1 MVYVPVFIVFFVECF
16 GVILKGVKFGF
27 DYSSIKRVLAC
38 FFVFFGKLPTERQML
53 EQTFVDVLCFSSR
66 FCCFGLDL
74 CASALLWA
82 EILVDGSSGIK
93 LRFA

>member
-38 FFVFFGKLPTERQML
+38 FFLGKLSTERQML
-53 EQTFVDVLCFSSR
+53 EQTLVDLLWFSSR
-66 FCCFGLDL
+66 FCCFGLDF

>member
-1 MVYVPVFIVFFVECF
+1 MFQYSLFFFVECF

-38 FFVFFGKLPTERQML
+38 FFLGKLSTERQML
-53 EQTFVDVLCFSSR
+53 EQTLVDRLWFSSR
-66 FCCFGLDL
+66 FCCFGLDF

>member
-1 MVYVPVFIVFFVECF
+1 M
-16 GVILKGVKFGF
+16 KFGF

-38 FFVFFGKLPTERQML
+38 FLLGKLSTERQML
-53 EQTFVDVLCFSSR
+53 EQTLVDVLCFASR